1 MWLSG
6 KLHSKADLRQA
17 SIEYVISSQWFF
29 YNGVRFGTVG
39 DVTMFCLRKGK
50 KDNITTRRK

>member
-1 MWLSG
+1 M
-6 KLHSKADLRQA
+6 HSKVDFRQA

-29 YNGVRFGTVG
+29 YNGVRVDTVG
-39 DVTMFCLRKGK
+39 GFTMFCLRKGE